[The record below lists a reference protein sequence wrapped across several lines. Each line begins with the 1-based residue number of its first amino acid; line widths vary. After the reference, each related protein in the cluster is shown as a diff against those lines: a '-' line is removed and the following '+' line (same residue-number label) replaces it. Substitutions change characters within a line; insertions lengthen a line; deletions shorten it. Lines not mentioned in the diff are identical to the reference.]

1 MIALI
6 SVTGYVPKA
15 HTYKYIFLV
24 PILCSLPTASMLL
37 IIILYLER

>member
-15 HTYKYIFLV
+15 HTYKYIFSTTHS
-24 PILCSLPTASMLL
+24 ILSAYSKHPAHHHSLP
-37 IIILYLER
+37 